1 MCDPVPTK
9 RQADKGLRHAYKFV
23 IETLLQ
29 KMEKPKS
36 NAVTEKVLHLILN
49 FVSKSATSL
58 RSVYITNTLTK
69 ATNYMLKIRF
79 ESSWKV
85 EGTALKGLLW
95 KESFTKNFEAA

>member
-69 ATNYMLKIRF
+69 ATNYMLKYD
-79 ESSWKV
+79 
-85 EGTALKGLLW
+85 LKAAEKLKELL
-95 KESFTKNFEAA
+95 

>member
-69 ATNYMLKIRF
+69 ATNCMLKYDL
-79 ESSWKV
+79 KAV
-85 EGTALKGLLW
+85 EKLKELL
-95 KESFTKNFEAA
+95 